1 MNSILM
7 PLITFPFFAGLIASM
22 LHVIMGP
29 DHVAA
34 VLPFVIE
41 SKRKA
46 WKIGLFWGIGHI
58 FGMLL
63 IGVLFI
69 LFKELIPV
77 EQISH
82 YSEQLVGLV
91 LVFIGIWAFVK
102 IFKSDQEHKHLHVH
116 SKNQPIIH
124 KHSHEHSHNPSHDH
138 IHPPKEKQ
146 GVLASFWIGVLHGLA
161 GVAHF
166 ILFLPV
172 LGFKDNFSAAIYIA
186 GFIVGIL
193 LAMTTFALIVGKI
206 SGFAKNEHNQN
217 LYRGIRLAGGIFAI
231 IIGVYWMLG
240 Q

>member
-1 MNSILM
+1 MFL
-7 PLITFPFFAGLIASM
+7 LTFPFFAGLIASM

-34 VLPFVIE
+34 ILPFVIE

-46 WKIGLFWGIGHI
+46 WKIGLFWAIGHI

-63 IGVLFI
+63 IGLLFI

-77 EQISH
+77 EQISL

-102 IFKSDQEHKHLHVH
+102 IFKSDQHHKHLHVH
-116 SKNQPIIH
+116 SENQPIIH
-124 KHSHEHSHNPSHDH
+124 KHSHEHSHNPSHNH
-138 IHPPKEKQ
+138 IHPPQEKQ
-146 GVLASFWIGVLHGLA
+146 GYLASFWIGVLHGLA

-172 LGFKDNFSAAIYIA
+172 LGFENNFTAGIYIA
-186 GFIVGIL
+186 GFILGIL
-193 LAMTTFALIVGKI
+193 LSMTVFSLIVGKI
-206 SGFAKNEHNQN
+206 TGFARNEHNQN
-217 LYRGIRLAGGIFAI
+217 LYRGIRLAGGVFAI
-231 IIGVYWMLG
+231 IIGIYWIIG

>member
-1 MNSILM
+1 MLLM
-7 PLITFPFFAGLIASM
+7 TFPFFAGLIASM

-58 FGMLL
+58 FGMLI
-63 IGVLFI
+63 IGMLFI

-82 YSEQLVGLV
+82 YSEQLVGIV

-102 IFKSDQEHKHLHVH
+102 IFKSDQHHKHLHVH
-116 SKNQPIIH
+116 SKNQPI
-124 KHSHEHSHNPSHDH
+124 SHNPGHEH
-138 IHPPKEKQ
+138 THPPQDKQ
-146 GVLASFWIGVLHGLA
+146 GLLASFWIGVLHGLA

-172 LGFKDNFSAAIYIA
+172 LGFENNFSAGIYIA
-186 GFIVGIL
+186 GFILGIL
-193 LAMTTFALIVGKI
+193 LAMTTFALIVGKV
-206 SGFAKNEHNQN
+206 SGFARNEHNQN
-217 LYRGIRLAGGIFAI
+217 LYRGIRLTGGVFAI